1 MEDGF
6 YKLEDGNWL
15 YAPNFVYG
23 PNFELLRENKDD
35 YTYPVDGWEWFD
47 TSPIIE
53 EENLESFFSYLCIYE
68 VLTNITYIIVL
79 MFTREKTC

>member
-23 PNFELLRENKDD
+23 PNLELIRENKDD

-47 TSPIIE
+47 KSPIIE
-53 EENLESFFSYLCIYE
+53 EENL
-68 VLTNITYIIVL
+68 
-79 MFTREKTC
+79 

>member
-23 PNFELLRENKDD
+23 PNLELIRENKDD
-35 YTYPVDGWEWFD
+35 YTYPVDGWEWFNK
-47 TSPIIE
+47 SPIIE
-53 EENLESFFSYLCIYE
+53 EE
-68 VLTNITYIIVL
+68 
-79 MFTREKTC
+79 